1 MQTIEM
7 TVSAQTQRRKR
18 KRRSKFPRL
27 FLTAL
32 AAFAGPAC
40 PQAFAAARLVLWA
53 IDISAT
59 RAGLP
64 GGEITIPIWAVILVY
79 FGYRLRAWVEE
90 AERRRR
96 RKEKDHVE
104 L

>member
-7 TVSAQTQRRKR
+7 TVSAQTQRRRR

-32 AAFAGPAC
+32 AAFA
-40 PQAFAAARLVLWA
+40 AARLVLWA
-53 IDISAT
+53 IDISAA

-64 GGEITIPIWAVILVY
+64 CGEITVPIWAVILVY

-96 RKEKDHVE
+96 RKEKDNVE

>member
-7 TVSAQTQRRKR
+7 TVSAQTQRRRR

-32 AAFAGPAC
+32 AAFA
-40 PQAFAAARLVLWA
+40 AARLVLWA
-53 IDISAT
+53 IDISAA

-64 GGEITIPIWAVILVY
+64 SGEITVPIWAVILVY

-96 RKEKDHVE
+96 RKEKDNVE

>member
-7 TVSAQTQRRKR
+7 TVSAQTQRRRR

-32 AAFAGPAC
+32 AALQQPGSFFGLLTFQQLAP
-40 PQAFAAARLVLWA
+40 
-53 IDISAT
+53 
-59 RAGLP
+59 GLP
-64 GGEITIPIWAVILVY
+64 GGEITVPIWAVILVY

-96 RKEKDHVE
+96 RKEKDNVE

>member
-32 AAFAGPAC
+32 AAFA
-40 PQAFAAARLVLWA
+40 AARLVLWA
-53 IDISAT
+53 IDISAA
-59 RAGLP
+59 RAALP
-64 GGEITIPIWAVILVY
+64 GGEITVPIWAVILVY

>member
-32 AAFAGPAC
+32 AAFA
-40 PQAFAAARLVLWA
+40 AARLVLWA
-53 IDISAT
+53 IDISAA
-59 RAGLP
+59 RAGLA
-64 GGEITIPIWAVILVY
+64 GGEITVPIWAVILVY

>member
-7 TVSAQTQRRKR
+7 TVSAQTQRRR
-18 KRRSKFPRL
+18 QKRRSKFPRL
-27 FLTAL
+27 FLTTL
-32 AAFAGPAC
+32 A
-40 PQAFAAARLVLWA
+40 AFAAARLVLWA
-53 IDISAT
+53 IAISAA
-59 RAGLP
+59 RAGPP
-64 GGEITIPIWAVILVY
+64 GREITVPIWAVILVY

-96 RKEKDHVE
+96 RREKDNVE

>member
-7 TVSAQTQRRKR
+7 TVSAQTQRRRR

-32 AAFAGPAC
+32 AAFA
-40 PQAFAAARLVLWA
+40 AARLVLWA
-53 IDISAT
+53 IDISAA
-59 RAGLP
+59 RAGASRRRNYRPHLGRHSGLLRVPSP
-64 GGEITIPIWAVILVY
+64 GLGGGSGT
-79 FGYRLRAWVEE
+79 
-90 AERRRR
+90 RRR
-96 RKEKDHVE
+96 RKEKDNVE

>member
-7 TVSAQTQRRKR
+7 TVSAQTQRRRR

-32 AAFAGPAC
+32 AAFA
-40 PQAFAAARLVLWA
+40 AARLVLWA
-53 IDISAT
+53 IDISAA
-59 RAGLP
+59 RAELP
-64 GGEITIPIWAVILVY
+64 GGEITVPIWAVILVY

-96 RKEKDHVE
+96 RKEKDNVE

>member
-7 TVSAQTQRRKR
+7 TVSAQTQRRRR

-32 AAFAGPAC
+32 AAFA
-40 PQAFAAARLVLWA
+40 AARLVLWA
-53 IDISAT
+53 IDISAA
-59 RAGLP
+59 RAGLT
-64 GGEITIPIWAVILVY
+64 GGEITVPIWAVILVY

-96 RKEKDHVE
+96 RKEKDNVE

>member
-32 AAFAGPAC
+32 AAFA
-40 PQAFAAARLVLWA
+40 AARLVLWA
-53 IDISAT
+53 IDISAA

-64 GGEITIPIWAVILVY
+64 SGEITVPIWAVILVY

>member
-7 TVSAQTQRRKR
+7 TVSAQTQRRRR

-32 AAFAGPAC
+32 AAFA
-40 PQAFAAARLVLWA
+40 AARLVLWA
-53 IDISAT
+53 IDISAA

-64 GGEITIPIWAVILVY
+64 GGRINDLNWAVLLVY
-79 FGYRLRAWVEE
+79 FGYRVYALVEE
-90 AERRRR
+90 EEGGMRRN
-96 RKEKDHVE
+96 
-104 L
+104 

>member
-7 TVSAQTQRRKR
+7 TVNAQTQRCRR

-32 AAFAGPAC
+32 AAFA
-40 PQAFAAARLVLWA
+40 AARLVLWA
-53 IDISAT
+53 IDISAA
-59 RAGLP
+59 RAGLH
-64 GGEITIPIWAVILVY
+64 GGEITVPIWAVILVY

-96 RKEKDHVE
+96 RKEKDSVE

>member
-7 TVSAQTQRRKR
+7 TVSAQTQRRRR

-32 AAFAGPAC
+32 AAFA
-40 PQAFAAARLVLWA
+40 AARLVLWA
-53 IDISAT
+53 VDISAA

-64 GGEITIPIWAVILVY
+64 GGEITVPIWAVILVY

-96 RKEKDHVE
+96 RKEKDNVE